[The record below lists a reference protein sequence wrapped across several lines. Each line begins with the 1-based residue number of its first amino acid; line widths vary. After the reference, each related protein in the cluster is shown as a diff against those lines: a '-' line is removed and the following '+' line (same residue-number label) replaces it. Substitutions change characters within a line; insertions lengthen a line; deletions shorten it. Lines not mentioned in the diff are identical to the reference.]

1 MLSLR
6 PLWQIKT
13 PWNKDLFGIFSTFWV
28 IVRIIYN
35 IISMLYIVCSMS
47 FFELRI
53 EKYRSK
59 KAKIMKKTGEKE

>member
-1 MLSLR
+1 
-6 PLWQIKT
+6 
-13 PWNKDLFGIFSTFWV
+13 
-28 IVRIIYN
+28 
-35 IISMLYIVCSMS
+35 MS